1 MYLSGD
7 VKLWWHTRSND
18 DAESGR
24 PRINTWETLKKELKG
39 QFLHS
44 NMAWMAW
51 ESLKRLKQIGTI
63 KDYVKEFSSLILN
76 IKDMLEVDKLF
87 EFIPEL

>member
-1 MYLSGD
+1 
-7 VKLWWHTRSND
+7 
-18 DAESGR
+18 
-24 PRINTWETLKKELKG
+24 
-39 QFLHS
+39 
-44 NMAWMAW
+44 MAWMAW